1 MSFPPIT
8 DSGIFKRLVVASKG
22 RANTSQ
28 LTKTGM
34 TTAQVCNFIGDSL
47 IRRIPHYVP
56 MLAIND
62 VPETF
67 PTCEPLLY
75 SHLLSTQL
83 LATAGHG
90 GKDSATAETPATLL
104 AALVGLN
111 PDQITENAPIPSFG
125 LDSLAGR
132 VLVFQIVTCVHLFP
146 QPRVT
151 VTSSRR
157 ILTSKSAKLNSSV
170 RQL

>member
-1 MSFPPIT
+1 LDSCSQQLGLISLTDSSYLDRVADTLPNTISMSFPPIT

-56 MLAIND
+56 MLATND
-62 VPETF
+62 IQETF

-83 LATAGHG
+83 LAMESRNN
-90 GKDSATAETPATLL
+90 KEATAETPATLL

-111 PDQITENAPIPSFG
+111 ADQITENAPIPSFG
-125 LDSLAGR
+125 LDSLAGKS
-132 VLVFQIVTCVHLFP
+132 LDFP
-146 QPRVT
+146 QV
-151 VTSSRR
+151 
-157 ILTSKSAKLNSSV
+157 
-170 RQL
+170 